1 VIIQKGPIIIKDLY
15 LTTENLPLP
24 LPTGEYGVVLNWTF
38 NKISKLYTKYQFE
51 FIEDL

>member
-1 VIIQKGPIIIKDLY
+1 M
-15 LTTENLPLP
+15 TEMVPLP
-24 LPTGEYGVVLNWTF
+24 MPTGEYGVAINWTF